1 MDRALLAP
9 AERRRGRAA
18 RACGSRL
25 LPVAAPVLV
34 FLAAA
39 CASLVPKFDAPQVS
53 IETVR
58 VLRVVDSR
66 AEIAVKLRLVNP
78 NDAELAINGLDY
90 EITLDGRAAAN
101 GRTTRVEP
109 LPPGGQGTVEIA
121 GRVDIGAV
129 ATAMMA
135 LSSQLPVKYTLSG
148 KVTLQGGPSLP
159 FSRKGEIAISKFDPA
174 TGPRPK

>member
-1 MDRALLAP
+1 MDRALLP
-9 AERRRGRAA
+9 LAERRHGTAA

-25 LPVAAPVLV
+25 LPVAAPVVVL
-34 FLAAA
+34 LAAA

-66 AEIAVKLRLVNP
+66 AEIAVTLRLVNP
-78 NDAELAINGLDY
+78 NDSELAISGLEY

-109 LPPGGQGTVEIA
+109 LAPGGQGTVDIT

-135 LSSQLPVKYTLSG
+135 LSSQLPVKYALNG
-148 KVTLQGGPSLP
+148 KVTLQSGPSLP

-174 TGPRPK
+174 TGPRPR